1 MAHSFGLA
9 CRAVGG
15 GGVNPSTLVRR
26 QRSGPVVTLVL
37 NRPERHNSLVPELL
51 AELLS
56 GLEDAR
62 ADSGVRAVVL
72 TAEGRS
78 FSTGGDVRG
87 FFSAGEGLEEYALET
102 VGLLNQVIL
111 AMLGLPQ
118 PIVVAVHGMVTGG
131 SLGLVLGGDVV
142 LIAPDAS
149 ITPWYAVVGFS
160 PDGGWTALLP
170 EVIGPKRTARILY
183 GNESIRA
190 DAAVQWGLAAEIV
203 PGNEIEERA
212 ATVALELA
220 AMKPGSVLSTKR
232 LLNLDLDTVA
242 DRLERERIAF
252 VRHILTPEAQK
263 GMASFLGRS
272 R

>member
-1 MAHSFGLA
+1 M
-9 CRAVGG
+9 
-15 GGVNPSTLVRR
+15 NPSTLVRR
-26 QRSGPVVTLVL
+26 QRSGPVATLVL

-56 GLEDAR
+56 GLEDAG
-62 ADSGVRAVVL
+62 ADTGVRAVVL

-87 FFSAGEGLEEYALET
+87 FFSAGEDLEEYALET

-111 AMLGLPQ
+111 TMLGLPQ
-118 PIVVAVHGMVTGG
+118 PVVVAVHGMVTGG

-142 LIAPDAS
+142 LIAPDAT
-149 ITPWYAVVGFS
+149 ITPWYTAVGFS

-170 EVIGPKRTARILY
+170 DVIGPKRAAHILY
-183 GNESIRA
+183 GNESILA
-190 DAAVQWGLAAEIV
+190 DEALRWGLAAEIV
-203 PGNEIEERA
+203 PGDEIKERA

-220 AMKPGSVLSTKR
+220 AMKPGAVLSTKR
-232 LLNLDLDTVA
+232 LVNPDLDLVA
-242 DRLERERIAF
+242 ERLEMERIAF
-252 VRHILTPEAQK
+252 VRQILTPEAQK
-263 GMASFLGRS
+263 GMAAFLGRK